1 MNVEKRNWR
10 RVLKIWWTVHP
21 YLRKPNLKTCF
32 VTVNILQWGEKILFK
47 LLRKPIQTERRV
59 QKYAKTCYKARFST
73 LMGRGVEETQWKKLK
88 FLSYFWKTF
97 LNFWEI
103 LFLSA
108 TKSHNCSWI
117 IRGRMFSCIGNDKR
131 LPFINLQLLRL
142 AGLLQCSSLCS
153 QMSTV
158 VNAMNAHW
166 IYTMVFQS
174 INWGT
179 SLKCNNG

>member
-97 LNFWEI
+97 LNLWEK

-131 LPFINLQLLRL
+131 LPFINSSAAKACRVTTVFLIVQSNVNC
-142 AGLLQCSSLCS
+142 GKCYECSLNLYYGV
-153 QMSTV
+153 QVYKLGYFT
-158 VNAMNAHW
+158 
-166 IYTMVFQS
+166 
-174 INWGT
+174 
-179 SLKCNNG
+179 